1 MYNLRVIKN
10 LKPLSH
16 MKLLFSLIL
25 SVILSGCFIF
35 GNPEEFDET
44 EGRSDA
50 WIINEAEFYA
60 DSKDWTKVISYL
72 EAGEKRFPNSKLAPQ
87 FKLNLAY
94 AYKEYYRV
102 PEASAM
108 INKFIRAHPNHPVM
122 DYAYYFKGII
132 LFKDK
137 GFVKKLSMQDISDRD
152 IYQLTKSFN
161 AFKELTIKF
170 PNSKYFTDSIDRMTY
185 LMNKISE
192 YELHVARF
200 YMRRMAYVAALNRAK
215 YVIEN
220 YNQSIHQEEAL
231 VIMVSCYKHLK
242 IEDLRKDTERVLTTN
257 YPNSKFNTK
266 EMFNKQKDWWRFWDS
281 LFN

>member
-1 MYNLRVIKN
+1 
-10 LKPLSH
+10 

-35 GNPEEFDET
+35 GEPEELDET
-44 EGRSDA
+44 AGQSDA
-50 WIINEAEFYA
+50 WIIGEAEFFA
-60 DSKDWTKVISYL
+60 ASKDWTKVIAYL

-94 AYKEYYRV
+94 AYNEFYKTD
-102 PEASAM
+102 EALAM

-122 DYAYYFKGII
+122 DYAYYFRGII
-132 LFKDK
+132 LFKEK
-137 GFVKKLSMQDISDRD
+137 GFFKKVTMQDISDRD
-152 IYQLTKSFN
+152 INQLVQSFN
-161 AFKELTIKF
+161 AFKELSREF
-170 PNSKYFTDSIDRMTY
+170 PNSKYFKDSIDRMTY

-200 YMRRMAYVAALNRAK
+200 YMKRKAYVAALNRAK

-231 VIMVSCYKHLK
+231 VIMVSCYDHLNIK
-242 IEDLRKDTERVLTTN
+242 DLREDTERILNAN
-257 YPNSKFNTK
+257 YPNTQFSEQKILPQRK
-266 EMFNKQKDWWRFWDS
+266 EWWRFWDS